1 MFYKAV
7 SGLLVF
13 VLFFTGSR
21 STLAAS
27 DYLDPTFGESGRIT
41 TDLQGSNDHGGAA
54 ILQPDGKILVAGSSS
69 TGMEDDFALA
79 RYLSDGSLDTS
90 FGVSGKLTTD
100 ISNRFLLNINTATAT
115 ELESLP
121 AIGPTTARWIVDYRE
136 THGPFGDITAIQ
148 LVPGI
153 GPMTFSHIKDL
164 ITVSTDTGYAVVLQP
179 DGKILVAGES
189 TRNLS
194 LARYNLDGSLD
205 PTFGLGGTVMTS
217 LGDNDYILNIAIQND
232 GRQ

>member
-1 MFYKAV
+1 M
-7 SGLLVF
+7 
-13 VLFFTGSR
+13 
-21 STLAAS
+21 
-27 DYLDPTFGESGRIT
+27 
-41 TDLQGSNDHGGAA
+41 
-54 ILQPDGKILVAGSSS
+54 
-69 TGMEDDFALA
+69 
-79 RYLSDGSLDTS
+79 
-90 FGVSGKLTTD
+90 TTD
-100 ISNRFLLNINTATAT
+100 IGNRFLLNINTATAT
-115 ELESLP
+115 DLASLP
-121 AIGPTTARWIVDYRE
+121 AIGPTTAQWIVDYWE

-153 GPMTFSHIKDL
+153 GPMTFSHIKVL

-217 LGDNDYILNIAIQND
+217 LGDNDYILKSPSKMMVD
-232 GRQ
+232 SEF